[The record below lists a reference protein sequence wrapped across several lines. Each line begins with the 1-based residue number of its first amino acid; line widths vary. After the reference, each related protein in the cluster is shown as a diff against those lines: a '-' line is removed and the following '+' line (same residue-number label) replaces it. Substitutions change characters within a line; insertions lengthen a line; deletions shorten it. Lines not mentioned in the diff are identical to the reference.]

1 MTRLDTTLLLLVTV
15 LAATAVV
22 ASAACDP
29 HPMERIDLYPD
40 RSSNPLLGPDSC
52 QIRADSATTATL
64 QCIGSPERVYHLT
77 WVRL

>member
-1 MTRLDTTLLLLVTV
+1 MTRLDTTLLLLATV

-22 ASAACDP
+22 ARAACNP
-29 HPMERIDLYPD
+29 HPMETIDLYPD

-52 QIRADSATTATL
+52 RIRADSATTATL
-64 QCIGSPERVYHLT
+64 QCIGSLERVYHLT